1 MRAPQPTGRRAAAN
15 ARLWDASCRSALVIV
30 ALLATALLVPAGVS
44 AQAEPQTSLA
54 DIEDE
59 VMCPI
64 CGVTLELATEAP
76 QAIQERKFIS
86 ELVAEGLTKD
96 EIKDRLVAEF
106 GPEVLAV
113 PETEGFDLAAW
124 IVPGLAIVVGGGGD
138 LRWRCGGG
146 GGLGVLVRGAGRR
159 EAADAMSDEDSKRLD
174 EDLARY
180 EL

>member
-1 MRAPQPTGRRAAAN
+1 MRRALAFIAVM
-15 ARLWDASCRSALVIV
+15 ALV
-30 ALLATALLVPAGVS
+30 APMAAFG
-44 AQAEPQTSLA
+44 QAEPQTSLA

-86 ELVAEGLTKD
+86 GLVAEGLTKD

-113 PETEGFDLAAW
+113 PDTEGFDLAAW
-124 IVPGLAIVVGGGGD
+124 IVPGLAIVLAGAAILVGLRRWRAAGRAGEGGGS
-138 LRWRCGGG
+138 
-146 GGLGVLVRGAGRR
+146 AR
-159 EAADAMSDEDSKRLD
+159 EADAMSDEDSKRLD

>member
-1 MRAPQPTGRRAAAN
+1 MAVTQGPGILENPAVDHEGCQARRLRTSAP
-15 ARLWDASCRSALVIV
+15 V
-30 ALLATALLVPAGVS
+30 LAGALLVPAGVS

-86 ELVAEGLTKD
+86 GLVAEGLTKE

-124 IVPGLAIVVGGGGD
+124 IVPGLAIVLAGAAIFVGLRRWRRAGRAGEGGESGGGGGGD
-138 LRWRCGGG
+138 
-146 GGLGVLVRGAGRR
+146 
-159 EAADAMSDEDSKRLD
+159 E
-174 EDLARY
+174 
-180 EL
+180 